1 MYALEAQFDHAKLEG
16 DARRDARQQHAIPI
30 LNTFAAWLRKEQR
43 RVLPKSPI
51 GKAFACA
58 MNQWAALSRCVED
71 GALSIGGNLAERL
84 MKPPAI
90 GRKNF
95 LFVGSET
102 GGNRA
107 AILLSLI
114 ASAKLCQ
121 VEPWAWLSHLF
132 RELPLRRATA
142 DSATSNFEKPPD
154 LTDLLPDNWL
164 KSHPQHRWK
173 IDDTRQKERARS
185 RQQKIS
191 KQKQR

>member
-191 KQKQR
+191 KQK